1 VSIVFRCRC
10 GRSLSAGEEHA
21 GLRAS
26 CPGCGGIVI
35 VPTPPAQRGHAIRI
49 DQTELRQTAPT
60 AGPVALPPAS
70 PPVAPGGPAKTAG
83 RSRPHTMKANRRF
96 AGKTCSICQSQVQLG
111 EEVHVC
117 NHCELPFHLA
127 CWEENNGCGTYGC
140 EAAAASGPKQPYA
153 DFSVS
158 SSQLAPGCAQLPPP
172 LPAPQYGA
180 PPQAAAFSQV
190 RTSGM
195 AVASLV
201 LGLLWVYWIGSLLAV
216 VFGHV
221 ALSEIDR
228 SQGRTIGRGMAVA
241 GLVLGY
247 VGLGLLLLGII
258 SQNPSRPGW

>member
-1 VSIVFRCRC
+1 M
-10 GRSLSAGEEHA
+10 
-21 GLRAS
+21 
-26 CPGCGGIVI
+26 I

-49 DQTELRQTAPT
+49 DHTELAPAAPA
-60 AGPVALPPAS
+60 AGAPVMPVAS
-70 PPVAPGGPAKTAG
+70 TPVACE
-83 RSRPHTMKANRRF
+83 SRTRIADGSRRYAMKANRRF
-96 AGKTCSICQSQVQLG
+96 AGKTCSICQSQVHLG
-111 EEVHVC
+111 EEIRVC
-117 NHCELPFHLA
+117 EQCELPFHLA
-127 CWEENNGCGTYGC
+127 CWEENKGCGTYGC
-140 EAAAASGPKQPYA
+140 EAAAAAGPKQPYA

-158 SSQLAPGCAQLPPP
+158 SGQLAPGCAQVPPL

-180 PPQAAAFSQV
+180 PPQAAPFPQA

-201 LGLLWVYWIGSLLAV
+201 LGLLWIYWIGSLLAV

-228 SQGRTIGRGMAVA
+228 SQGRTIGRGMAIA

-258 SQNPSRPGW
+258 AASS